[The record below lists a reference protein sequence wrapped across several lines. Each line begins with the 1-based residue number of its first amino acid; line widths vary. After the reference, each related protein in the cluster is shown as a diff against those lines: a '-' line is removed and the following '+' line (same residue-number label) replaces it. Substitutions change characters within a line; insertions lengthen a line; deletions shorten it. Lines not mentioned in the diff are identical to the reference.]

1 MRILVVDDDRL
12 LRRILTEGLRAEGA
26 QCEEAAGGAEA
37 LKAVLA
43 DPPDVVLLD
52 MHLPDMDGLSV
63 ARTLASRPEAAGCRL
78 YLLTGSEDD
87 DLKEKA
93 LAAGVRG
100 VMRKPLT
107 PALVYRRI
115 RES

>member
-1 MRILVVDDDRL
+1 MRILIVDDDRL
-12 LRRILTEGLRAEGA
+12 LRRILSEGLRAEGA
-26 QCEEAAGGAEA
+26 ECEEAAGGADA
-37 LKAVLA
+37 LRAA
-43 DPPDVVLLD
+43 ISSPPDVVLLD

-63 ARTLASRPEAAGCRL
+63 ARALSARPETAATRL
-78 YLLTGSEDD
+78 FLLTGSEDD

-100 VMRKPLT
+100 VLRKPLT